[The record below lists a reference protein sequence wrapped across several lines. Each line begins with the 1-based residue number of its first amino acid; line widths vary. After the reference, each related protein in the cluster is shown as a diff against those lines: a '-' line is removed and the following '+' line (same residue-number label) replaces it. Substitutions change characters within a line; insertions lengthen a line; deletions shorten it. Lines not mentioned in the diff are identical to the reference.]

1 MTQHMQFDIN
11 DLLNVFYKK
20 ILCLQSLAKRKFRT
34 GFCKALW
41 VKKYDMTFGQK
52 FA

>member
-1 MTQHMQFDIN
+1 MQFDIN